1 LQLVAEK
8 TLLHLVFIG
17 ADDIVC
23 GGANIA
29 MSLSWCIYIMYVRV
43 CVCGCHGVLL
53 NPQWRTFIFATIYRR
68 WRRSTLA
75 PICISSPSTS
85 D

>member
-29 MSLSWCIYIMYVRV
+29 MSLSWCIYYVCM
-43 CVCGCHGVLL
+43 CVCMWVSWCVAKPTMKNFYLCHYL
-53 NPQWRTFIFATIYRR
+53 
-68 WRRSTLA
+68 STL
-75 PICISSPSTS
+75 TT
-85 D
+85 